1 MRYGWHILS
10 IFVLLS
16 GLAVQPAF
24 ADGGIGA
31 EPEKSE
37 RVEAVPQV
45 LSQDSYENLKEA
57 ENDGII
63 RLTPNKNKILRLDQN
78 AASVIVSNPTHASV
92 LLDSPR
98 LLVIIPRAPGA
109 TSFTVL
115 NAHGKTILE
124 RDVVVTGSKPKY
136 VRIRKSCSG
145 GDADCQDDTYFYCPD
160 GCYEIGTQ
168 TIEGAMGMAPSAVP
182 EIAGGGTPAPP
193 AEDDGQQAS
202 PEPVPADALAT
213 DRGNEE

>member
-1 MRYGWHILS
+1 MRYSWHILS

-16 GLAVQPAF
+16 GLAVQPAL
-24 ADGGIGA
+24 ADGGIGD

-45 LSQDSYENLKEA
+45 LSQTGYETLKEA
-57 ENDGII
+57 ENNGII

-78 AASVIVSNPTHASV
+78 AASVIVSNPTHASI

-115 NAHGKTILE
+115 NAQGKTILE
-124 RDVVVTGSKPKY
+124 RDVVVTGVKPKY

-145 GDADCQDDTYFYCPD
+145 GDAGCQEDTYFYCPD

-168 TIEGAMGMAPSAVP
+168 TIEGAMGMAPSTVP

-193 AEDDGQQAS
+193 TEDDDQQAN